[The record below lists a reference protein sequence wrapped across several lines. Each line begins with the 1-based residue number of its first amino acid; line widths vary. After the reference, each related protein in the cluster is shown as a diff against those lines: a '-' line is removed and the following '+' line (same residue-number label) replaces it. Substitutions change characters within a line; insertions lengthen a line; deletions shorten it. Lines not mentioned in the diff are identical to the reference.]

1 VRVKSYT
8 EALRLANAAG
18 MDAANRRMRKA
29 GRTAWSVADRNHCC
43 EVVETVLVSL
53 GYDVRHWN
61 AMAGVP
67 RNEPDEPP
75 PAKGKSKGKR
85 RPRQSLPVQLAFS
98 FA

>member
-1 VRVKSYT
+1 
-8 EALRLANAAG
+8 

-53 GYDVRHWN
+53 GYDVRSWN

-67 RNEPDEPP
+67 RNEPEEPP
-75 PAKGKSKGKR
+75 PRKKPR
-85 RPRQSLPVQLAFS
+85 RRVKQAAAPVQLSFS
-98 FA
+98 F